1 VAEEAG
7 DGPGD
12 LRAAVVFLWPSL
24 PLHIISCCCNCWSH
38 HGGVARG
45 DVVVVDGG
53 GGGDDDEDDEHC
65 GQPHWT
71 AADMAAAVQAVPA
84 AGSGRTGSG
93 FHMTCCACSPAGP
106 MLSGLTSRA
115 MGRLMTAAAV
125 DSSGGGGSW
134 AGGDGV
140 DDDVDDS
147 CAGLGSGGGSGCNDD
162 WDGRSA
168 C

>member
-7 DGPGD
+7 GGPGD
-12 LRAAVVFLWPSL
+12 PRAAAVVFLWPPL

-45 DVVVVDGG
+45 DVVVDGG

-71 AADMAAAVQAVPA
+71 AADMAATVQAVPA

-93 FHMTCCACSPAGP
+93 FHITCCACSPPGP
-106 MLSGLTSRA
+106 TRSGLTSRA
-115 MGRLMTAAAV
+115 MGRLMTAAEV

-147 CAGLGSGGGSGCNDD
+147 CAGLGGGGGNGCSDD
-162 WDGRSA
+162 
-168 C
+168 